1 MTATSRRAGRSDSRV
16 DEAASTVRLVARE
29 TLPRHDRGIDWGE
42 RRRLIA
48 RKGDA
53 VRLFVVEGHWR
64 AACGV
69 RGFGR
74 VYAPAVLVLHRARHE
89 RFAGHASDQL
99 AKGRISRATLAGL
112 ATRIDAAF
120 GVAGL
125 ASKLDPARTA
135 IVEEQVRPSTGEA

>member
-1 MTATSRRAGRSDSRV
+1 MTDTSRRTGRSDPHI
-16 DEAASTVRLVARE
+16 DEAASTVRFVARE

-53 VRLFVVEGHWR
+53 VRLFVVVGHWR
-64 AACGV
+64 AACGA

-74 VYAPAVLVLHRARHE
+74 VYAPAVLVLHRDRHE

-112 ATRIDAAF
+112 AARIDAAF
-120 GVAGL
+120 GMTGL
-125 ASKLDPARTA
+125 ASRLDPARTA
-135 IVEEQVRPSTGEA
+135 IVEEQVQASTGEA